1 METKTEKLP
10 ITKKKQIYVGTKEL
24 VDTETGEIYPVQ
36 LKQVEE
42 RDFNFTKVWLQ
53 MFINGLENIANKKM
67 RLAFWIIDH
76 LDSENKLVFTF
87 RRMAEETGL
96 SYPTVVRT
104 MKELQ
109 QGDVPFLRK
118 LQSGAYIIN
127 PDIMYKGSH
136 QSRMG
141 IIYKFGNVPTKDLL
155 KKKQKLD
162 EHEKAKA
169 KSATDTTATN
179 VNNAEIDDTVKT
191 SETTTTETTVANT
204 MTETTT
210 TESAIET
217 TTQMG
222 RRTGRAG
229 TPKPVNWEQIKAKIL
244 NGELSRSQFCK
255 DNHISVNTLRKW
267 LNEND

>member
-24 VDTETGEIYPVQ
+24 VDTETGEVYPVQ

-53 MFINGLENIANKKM
+53 MFINGLEGIANKKM

-127 PDIMYKGSH
+127 PDILYKGSH

-162 EHEKAKA
+162 EHEKAKTESA
-169 KSATDTTATN
+169 IATDTS
-179 VNNAEIDDTVKT
+179 TV
-191 SETTTTETTVANT
+191 ETTETTETSITTVT
-204 MTETTT
+204 DTTTTT
-210 TESAIET
+210 TESTIEVT
-217 TTQMG
+217 EPTISH
-222 RRTGRAG
+222 RTGRAG
-229 TPKPVNWEQIKAKIL
+229 RSKPTDWAEVKVKIL
-244 NGELSRSQFCK
+244 SGEISKSQYCR
-255 DNHISVNTLRKW
+255 DNHLSINTLRKW